1 MKKTAMVLG
10 LALLT
15 IASGSYFCALA
26 EPPGPPQGPPPFGAG
41 FFGGHPGPP
50 PGPPPFGLLSGPP
63 ALIEK
68 LKLTDDQRKQMRRL
82 FVDFENNSRK
92 TRMALLGLHDEK
104 RTMLLS
110 GKIDHGELAKLDEQ
124 ITELASEVMT
134 EDLKMHRDLLS
145 KLTPEQIDRIAIFSD
160 KGDPARR
167 RWAAN
172 KLFGHTVEHFVKSSK
187 SFYQR
192 STASEKEVLCPKM
205 LHPLMKSGFSRT
217 HTKSIIA
224 LGGNLWEFRT
234 GRQSGY

>member
-10 LALLT
+10 LAALT

-26 EPPGPPQGPPPFGAG
+26 EPPGPPPVPPPFGAG
-41 FFGGHPGPP
+41 FFGGHPGPQ
-50 PGPPPFGLLSGPP
+50 PGPPPLGLLGGPP

-145 KLTPEQIDRIAIFSD
+145 KLTPEQIDRMGVFSE
-160 KGDPARR
+160 KGDA
-167 RWAAN
+167 
-172 KLFGHTVEHFVKSSK
+172 GH
-187 SFYQR
+187 
-192 STASEKEVLCPKM
+192 EKKV
-205 LHPLMKSGFSRT
+205 
-217 HTKSIIA
+217 
-224 LGGNLWEFRT
+224 GGK
-234 GRQSGY
+234 